1 MDNKREMI
9 IEELVSRLTLDEKI
23 SMIHGTGLFHNGGVE
38 RLGIPELVMSD
49 GPMGV
54 RNDFED
60 AHWMVIGNSDDYVS
74 YLPSN
79 SALAST
85 WNRELAYE
93 TGTVLGEEARAR
105 GKDVILAPGVNI
117 KRSPLCGRNF
127 EYMSE
132 DPYLTGEMAVP
143 LVKGVQSADTAAC
156 VKHFALNNQET
167 ERLWVEVKVSERALR
182 EIYLPA
188 FEKVVKEGHV
198 YSLMGAYNRYN
209 GEHCCESKT
218 LLNGVLREEWK
229 YDGMVVSDWGGVHLT
244 KEATTSGLD
253 LEMSVTD
260 NFDEYCMAEPL
271 KKAVENGEIAEE
283 LIDEKVKNILRLMY
297 RLHMLGEYET
307 AAVAENGKLILETAS
322 ENQEEGAVNSSDN
335 GKSGEG
341 CKVLRK
347 SGSYN
352 TPEHRQKIL
361 DAARE
366 SIVLLKNE
374 KNQLPLSQEKTK
386 KVLVIGDNANRIQ
399 SYGGGSAEIKA
410 LYEITPLLGIKMF
423 LGGNAKVDFV
433 PGYYADN
440 FDHMNTETNWQA
452 DSLENGGGSMGE
464 NGGVAPEIL
473 EKQNTYRAEAV
484 KKAAEGGYD
493 TIIFVGGQNHFQDL
507 EGHDRPDMKL
517 PYAQDKLIEELLE
530 VAPDTVMVMFS
541 GSPVEMPWISKVH
554 TLVWNWFNGMEGGT
568 ALAEVLFGKVNP
580 SGRLPETFPVS
591 HLDCSAHCIGQFPG
605 GKTVDYAEGI
615 FVGYRYYDTKQ
626 VPVLFP
632 FGYGLSYTKFVYSN
646 LRVEGTYPYFKVS
659 VDVTNA
665 GTMAGKEVVQ
675 IYVGKPDSAVERAM
689 KELCGFT
696 KLTLAPGETKTAEV
710 TLDESAFTYFD
721 ETLRHFT
728 TEPGEYKIFAG
739 KSVAEI
745 CLCESCEVEI

>member
-1 MDNKREMI
+1 MDNRREMVI
-9 IEELVSRLTLDEKI
+9 NELVSRLTLDEKI

-93 TGTVLGEEARAR
+93 AGTVLGEEARGR

-188 FEKVVKEGHV
+188 FEKVVKEGQV
-198 YSLMGAYNRYN
+198 YSVMGAYNRYN

-218 LLNGVLREEWK
+218 LLNGVLRDEWK

-244 KEATTSGLD
+244 KEAATSGLD

-283 LIDEKVKNILRLMY
+283 LIDKKVKNILRLMY
-297 RLHMLGEYET
+297 RLHMLGKYEN
-307 AAVAENGKLILETAS
+307 AAADENEKLIS
-322 ENQEEGAVNSSDN
+322 GAAN
-335 GKSGEG
+335 
-341 CKVLRK
+341 CKMLRK
-347 SGSYN
+347 PGSYN

-366 SIVLLKNE
+366 SIILLKNE

-410 LYEITPLLGIKMF
+410 LYEITPLLGIKML

-541 GSPVEMPWISKVH
+541 GSPVEMPWISKAH

-580 SGRLPETFPVS
+580 SGHLPETFPVS

-632 FGYGLSYTKFVYSN
+632 FGYGLSYTEFVYSN
-646 LRVEGTYPYFKVS
+646 LRVEGTYPHFKVS

-689 KELCGFT
+689 KELRGFT
-696 KLTLAPGETKTAEV
+696 KLILAPGETKTAEV
-710 TLDESAFTYFD
+710 TLDEAAFTYFD
-721 ETLRHFT
+721 ENLRHFV

-745 CLCESCEVEI
+745 CLGESCEVEM

>member
-1 MDNKREMI
+1 MDNKCEMV
-9 IEELVSRLTLDEKI
+9 IEALVSKLTLDEKI
-23 SMIHGTGLFHNGGVE
+23 SMLHGTGLFHNGGIE

-85 WNRELAYE
+85 WNRKLAYE
-93 TGTVLGEEARAR
+93 TGTVLGEEARGR
-105 GKDVILAPGVNI
+105 GKDVILAPGINI

-188 FEKVVKEGHV
+188 FEKVVKEGQV

-218 LLNGVLREEWK
+218 LLNHILREEWK
-229 YDGMVVSDWGGVHLT
+229 FDGMVVSDWGGVHLT
-244 KEATTSGLD
+244 KEAATSGLD

-260 NFDEYCMAEPL
+260 NFEEYCMAKPL

-297 RLHMLGEYET
+297 RLHMLGED
-307 AAVAENGKLILETAS
+307 AKI
-322 ENQEEGAVNSSDN
+322 
-335 GKSGEG
+335 
-341 CKVLRK
+341 RK
-347 SGSYN
+347 PGSYN

-366 SIVLLKNE
+366 SIILLKND
-374 KNQLPLSQEKTK
+374 KNQLPLCQEKTR
-386 KVLVIGDNANRIQ
+386 KVLVVGDNANRIQ

-410 LYEITPLLGIKMF
+410 LYEITPLLGIKML
-423 LGGNAKVDFV
+423 LGGNAKVDYV

-473 EKQNTYRAEAV
+473 EKQNTYRTEAV
-484 KKAAEGGYD
+484 KKAAEGDYD
-493 TIIFVGGQNHFQDL
+493 TVIFVGGQNHFQDL

-517 PYAQDKLIEELLE
+517 PYAQDKLLEELLE
-530 VAPDTVMVMFS
+530 VAPDTIVVMFS
-541 GSPVEMPWISKVH
+541 GSPVEMPWIKRVH
-554 TLVWNWFNGMEGGT
+554 TFIWSWFNGMEGGT
-568 ALAEVLFGKVNP
+568 ALAEILFGKVNP
-580 SGRLPETFPVS
+580 SGRLPETFPIT
-591 HLDCSAHCIGQFPG
+591 HTDCSAHCIGEFPG
-605 GKTVDYAEGI
+605 GETVDYKEGI
-615 FVGYRYYDTKQ
+615 FVGYRYYDSRQ

-632 FGYGLSYTKFVYSN
+632 FGYGLSYTEFVYSN
-646 LRVEGTYPYFKVS
+646 LRVEGNYPDFKVS
-659 VDVTNA
+659 VDVTNV
-665 GTMAGKEVVQ
+665 GSVAGKETVQ
-675 IYVGKPDSAVERAM
+675 IYVGKPDSPVERAV
-689 KELCGFT
+689 KELRGFA
-696 KLTLAPGETKTAEV
+696 KLDLQPGEKKTAEIS
-710 TLDESAFTYFD
+710 LDPAAFTYFD
-721 ETLRHFT
+721 EQLRHFV
-728 TEPGEYKIFAG
+728 TESGEYKIFAG
-739 KSVAEI
+739 KSVEEI
-745 CLCESCEVEI
+745 CLAESCEVEA

>member
-1 MDNKREMI
+1 MDNKCEMV
-9 IEELVSRLTLDEKI
+9 IEALVSKLTLDEKI
-23 SMIHGTGLFHNGGVE
+23 SMLHGTGLFHNGGIE

-85 WNRELAYE
+85 WNRKLAYE
-93 TGTVLGEEARAR
+93 TGTVLGEEARGR
-105 GKDVILAPGVNI
+105 GKDVILAPGINI

-188 FEKVVKEGHV
+188 FEKVVKEGQV

-218 LLNGVLREEWK
+218 LLNHILREEWK
-229 YDGMVVSDWGGVHLT
+229 FDGMVVSDWGGVHLT
-244 KEATTSGLD
+244 KEAATSGLD

-260 NFDEYCMAEPL
+260 NFEEYCMAKPL

-297 RLHMLGEYET
+297 RLHMLGED
-307 AAVAENGKLILETAS
+307 AKI
-322 ENQEEGAVNSSDN
+322 
-335 GKSGEG
+335 
-341 CKVLRK
+341 RK
-347 SGSYN
+347 PGSYN

-366 SIVLLKNE
+366 SIILLKND
-374 KNQLPLSQEKTK
+374 KNQLPLCQEKTR
-386 KVLVIGDNANRIQ
+386 KVLVVGDNANRIQ

-410 LYEITPLLGIKMF
+410 LYEITPLLGIKML
-423 LGGNAKVDFV
+423 LGGNAKVDYV

-473 EKQNTYRAEAV
+473 EKQNAYREAAV

-493 TIIFVGGQNHFQDL
+493 TVIFVGGQNHFQDL

-517 PYAQDKLIEELLE
+517 PYAQDKLLEELLE
-530 VAPDTVMVMFS
+530 VAPDTIVVMFS
-541 GSPVEMPWISKVH
+541 GSPVEMPWIKRVH
-554 TLVWNWFNGMEGGT
+554 TLIWSWFNGMEGGT
-568 ALAEVLFGKVNP
+568 ALAEILLGKVNP
-580 SGRLPETFPVS
+580 SGRLPETFPIT
-591 HLDCSAHCIGQFPG
+591 HTDCSAHCIGEFPG
-605 GKTVDYAEGI
+605 GETVDYKEGI
-615 FVGYRYYDTKQ
+615 FVGYRYYDSRQ

-632 FGYGLSYTKFVYSN
+632 FGYGLSYTEFVYSN
-646 LRVEGTYPYFKVS
+646 LRVEGNYPDFKVS
-659 VDVTNA
+659 VDVTNV
-665 GTMAGKEVVQ
+665 GSVAGKETVQ
-675 IYVGKPDSAVERAM
+675 IYVGKPDSPVERAV
-689 KELCGFT
+689 KELRGFA
-696 KLTLAPGETKTAEV
+696 KLDLLPGETKTAEIS
-710 TLDESAFTYFD
+710 LDPAAFTYFD
-721 ETLRHFT
+721 EQLRHFV
-728 TEPGEYKIFAG
+728 TESGEYKIFAG
-739 KSVAEI
+739 KSVEEI
-745 CLCESCEVEI
+745 CLAESCEVEA

>member
-1 MDNKREMI
+1 MDNKREMV
-9 IEELVSRLTLDEKI
+9 IEELISRLTLDEKI

-60 AHWMVIGNSDDYVS
+60 AHWMVIGNIDDFVS

-85 WNRELAYE
+85 WNRDLAYE
-93 TGTVLGEEARAR
+93 TGTVLGEEARGR

-143 LVKGVQSADTAAC
+143 LVKGIQSADTAAC

-188 FEKVVKEGHV
+188 FEKVIKEGHV
-198 YSLMGAYNRYN
+198 HSVMGAYNRYN

-218 LLNGVLREEWK
+218 LLNGVLRNEWK
-229 YDGMVVSDWGGVHLT
+229 FDGMVVSDWGGVHLT
-244 KEATTSGLD
+244 KEAATSGLD

-260 NFDEYCMAEPL
+260 NFNEYCMAEPL

-283 LIDEKVKNILRLMY
+283 LIDKKVKNILRLMY
-297 RLHMLGEYET
+297 RLNMLGE
-307 AAVAENGKLILETAS
+307 AP
-322 ENQEEGAVNSSDN
+322 
-335 GKSGEG
+335 
-341 CKVLRK
+341 RK
-347 SGSYN
+347 PGSYN

-366 SIVLLKNE
+366 SIILLKNE

-410 LYEITPLLGIKMF
+410 LYEITPLLGIKML

-440 FDHMNTETNWQA
+440 FDHMNMETNWQA
-452 DSLENGGGSMGE
+452 DSLENGGGSTGA
-464 NGGVAPEIL
+464 NGVVAPEIL
-473 EKQNTYRAEAV
+473 EKQDTYRAEAV
-484 KKAAEGGYD
+484 KKAAKGGYD
-493 TIIFVGGQNHFQDL
+493 TVIFVGGQNHFQDL
-507 EGHDRPDMKL
+507 EGHDRSNMKL

-530 VAPDTVMVMFS
+530 VVPDMIIVMFS
-541 GSPVEMPWISKVH
+541 GSPVEMPWISRAQ
-554 TLVWNWFNGMEGGT
+554 TLVWSWFNGMEGGT
-568 ALAEVLFGKVNP
+568 ALAEILFGKVNP

-591 HLDCSAHCIGQFPG
+591 HLDCPAHCIGEFPG
-605 GKTVDYAEGI
+605 EKTVDYAEGI
-615 FVGYRYYDTKQ
+615 FVGYRYYDT
-626 VPVLFP
+626 
-632 FGYGLSYTKFVYSN
+632 
-646 LRVEGTYPYFKVS
+646 R
-659 VDVTNA
+659 
-665 GTMAGKEVVQ
+665 
-675 IYVGKPDSAVERAM
+675 
-689 KELCGFT
+689 
-696 KLTLAPGETKTAEV
+696 
-710 TLDESAFTYFD
+710 
-721 ETLRHFT
+721 
-728 TEPGEYKIFAG
+728 
-739 KSVAEI
+739 
-745 CLCESCEVEI
+745 

>member
-1 MDNKREMI
+1 MEKNR
-9 IEELVSRLTLDEKI
+9 ELVIEKLVSQLTLDEKI

-93 TGTVLGEEARAR
+93 AGTVLGEEARGR

-117 KRSPLCGRNF
+117 KRSPLCGSNF

-188 FEKVVKEGHV
+188 FEKVVKEGQV
-198 YSLMGAYNRYN
+198 YSVMGAYNRYN

-218 LLNGVLREEWK
+218 LLNRILREEWK

-244 KEATTSGLD
+244 KEAATSGLD

-260 NFDEYCMAEPL
+260 NFDEYCMAQPL
-271 KKAVENGEIAEE
+271 KKAVEAGEIAEE

-297 RLHMLGEYET
+297 RLHMLGAYE
-307 AAVAENGKLILETAS
+307 AEGDGKGGEIVSAPGEPGC
-322 ENQEEGAVNSSDN
+322 ENATVEI
-335 GKSGEG
+335 
-341 CKVLRK
+341 RK
-347 SGSYN
+347 PGSYN

-366 SIVLLKNE
+366 SIILLKNE
-374 KNQLPLSQEKTK
+374 KKQLPLSQEKTK
-386 KVLVIGDNANRIQ
+386 KVLVIGDNVNRIQ

-410 LYEITPLLGIKMF
+410 LYEITPLLGIKML

-473 EKQNTYRAEAV
+473 EKQNAYRAEAV
-484 KKAAEGGYD
+484 KKAAEGNYD
-493 TIIFVGGQNHFQDL
+493 TVIFVGGQNHFQDL

-517 PYAQDKLIEELLE
+517 PYAQDQLIEELLE

-541 GSPVEMPWISKVH
+541 GSPVEMPWIQKVH

-568 ALAEVLFGKVNP
+568 ALAEILFGKVNP
-580 SGRLPETFPVS
+580 SGRLPETFPVF
-591 HLDCSAHCIGQFPG
+591 HLDCSAHCIGEFPG

-615 FVGYRYYDTKQ
+615 FVGYRYYDTRQ
-626 VPVLFP
+626 IPVLFP
-632 FGYGLSYTKFVYSN
+632 FGYGLSYTEFVYSN
-646 LRVEGTYPYFKVS
+646 LHVEGSYPNFKVF

-665 GTMAGKEVVQ
+665 GDVAGKETVQ

-689 KELCGFT
+689 KELRGFA
-696 KLTLAPGETKTAEV
+696 KLELQPGETKTAEI
-710 TLDESAFTYFD
+710 TLDAAAFTYFD
-721 ETLRHFT
+721 ENLRHFV
-728 TEPGEYKIFAG
+728 TESGEYKIFAG

-745 CLCESCEVEI
+745 CLTESCEVEV

>member
-1 MDNKREMI
+1 MDNKREMV
-9 IEELVSRLTLDEKI
+9 IEELISRLTLDEKI

-60 AHWMVIGNSDDYVS
+60 AHWMVIGNIDDFVS

-85 WNRELAYE
+85 WNRDLAYE
-93 TGTVLGEEARAR
+93 TGTVLGEEARGR

-143 LVKGVQSADTAAC
+143 LVKGIQSADTAAC

-188 FEKVVKEGHV
+188 FEKVIKEGHV
-198 YSLMGAYNRYN
+198 HSVMGAYNRYN

-218 LLNGVLREEWK
+218 LLNGVLRNEWK
-229 YDGMVVSDWGGVHLT
+229 FDGMVVSDWGGVHLT
-244 KEATTSGLD
+244 KEAATSGLD

-260 NFDEYCMAEPL
+260 NFNEYCMAEPL

-283 LIDEKVKNILRLMY
+283 LIDKKVKNILRLMY
-297 RLHMLGEYET
+297 RLNMLGE
-307 AAVAENGKLILETAS
+307 AP
-322 ENQEEGAVNSSDN
+322 
-335 GKSGEG
+335 
-341 CKVLRK
+341 RK
-347 SGSYN
+347 PGSYN

-366 SIVLLKNE
+366 SIILLKNE

-410 LYEITPLLGIKMF
+410 LYEITPLLGIKML

-464 NGGVAPEIL
+464 NGGIAPEIL
-473 EKQNTYRAEAV
+473 EKQNAYRAEAV

-493 TIIFVGGQNHFQDL
+493 TVIFVGGQNHFQDL

-517 PYAQDKLIEELLE
+517 PYAQDKLIGELLE

-541 GSPVEMPWISKVH
+541 GSPVEMPWLSRVH

-591 HLDCSAHCIGQFPG
+591 HLDCPAHCIGGFPG

-615 FVGYRYYDTKQ
+615 FVGYRYYDTRQ

-632 FGYGLSYTKFVYSN
+632 FGYGLSYTEFVYSN
-646 LRVEGTYPYFKVS
+646 LRVEGTFPNFKVS

-665 GTMAGKEVVQ
+665 GTVAGKEVVQ

-689 KELCGFT
+689 KELRGFT

-710 TLDESAFTYFD
+710 TLDEAAFTYFD
-721 ETLRHFT
+721 ENLRHFV
-728 TEPGEYKIFAG
+728 TELGEYKIFAG

-745 CLCESCEVEI
+745 CLGESCEVEG

>member
-1 MDNKREMI
+1 MDNKCEMV
-9 IEELVSRLTLDEKI
+9 IEALVSKLTLDEKI
-23 SMIHGTGLFHNGGVE
+23 SMLHGTGLFHNGGIE

-85 WNRELAYE
+85 WNRKLAYE
-93 TGTVLGEEARAR
+93 TGTVLGEEARGR
-105 GKDVILAPGVNI
+105 GKDVILAPGINI

-188 FEKVVKEGHV
+188 FEKVVKEGQV

-218 LLNGVLREEWK
+218 LLNHILREEWK
-229 YDGMVVSDWGGVHLT
+229 FDGMVVSDWGGVHLT
-244 KEATTSGLD
+244 KEAATSGLD

-260 NFDEYCMAEPL
+260 NFEEYCMAKPL

-297 RLHMLGEYET
+297 RLHMLGED
-307 AAVAENGKLILETAS
+307 AKI
-322 ENQEEGAVNSSDN
+322 
-335 GKSGEG
+335 
-341 CKVLRK
+341 RK
-347 SGSYN
+347 PGSYN

-361 DAARE
+361 DAAQE
-366 SIVLLKNE
+366 SIILLKND
-374 KNQLPLSQEKTK
+374 KNQLPLCQEKTR
-386 KVLVIGDNANRIQ
+386 KVLVVGDNANRIQ

-410 LYEITPLLGIKMF
+410 LYEITPLLGIKML
-423 LGGNAKVDFV
+423 LGGNAKVDYV

-473 EKQNTYRAEAV
+473 EKQNAYRTEAV
-484 KKAAEGGYD
+484 KKAAEGDYD
-493 TIIFVGGQNHFQDL
+493 TVIFVGGQNHFQDL

-517 PYAQDKLIEELLE
+517 PYAQDKLLEELLE
-530 VAPDTVMVMFS
+530 VAPDTIVVMFS
-541 GSPVEMPWISKVH
+541 GSPVEMPWIKRVH
-554 TLVWNWFNGMEGGT
+554 TLIWSWFNGMEGGT
-568 ALAEVLFGKVNP
+568 ALAEILFGKVNP
-580 SGRLPETFPVS
+580 SGRLPETFPIT
-591 HLDCSAHCIGQFPG
+591 HTDCSAHCIWEFPG
-605 GKTVDYAEGI
+605 GRMSVLWREKKQ
-615 FVGYRYYDTKQ
+615 YR
-626 VPVLFP
+626 
-632 FGYGLSYTKFVYSN
+632 S
-646 LRVEGTYPYFKVS
+646 
-659 VDVTNA
+659 
-665 GTMAGKEVVQ
+665 M
-675 IYVGKPDSAVERAM
+675 
-689 KELCGFT
+689 
-696 KLTLAPGETKTAEV
+696 
-710 TLDESAFTYFD
+710 
-721 ETLRHFT
+721 
-728 TEPGEYKIFAG
+728 
-739 KSVAEI
+739 
-745 CLCESCEVEI
+745 

>member
-1 MDNKREMI
+1 MKQRNDIMWTILKMSENARVNIMDNKCEMV
-9 IEELVSRLTLDEKI
+9 IEALVSKLTLDEKI
-23 SMIHGTGLFHNGGVE
+23 SMIHGTGLFHNGGIE

-85 WNRELAYE
+85 WNRKLAYE
-93 TGTVLGEEARAR
+93 TGTVLGEEARGR
-105 GKDVILAPGVNI
+105 GKDVILAPGINI

-188 FEKVVKEGHV
+188 FEKVVKEGQV

-218 LLNGVLREEWK
+218 LLNHILREEWK
-229 YDGMVVSDWGGVHLT
+229 LDGMVVSDWGGVHLT
-244 KEATTSGLD
+244 KEAATSGLD

-260 NFDEYCMAEPL
+260 NFEEYCMAKPL

-297 RLHMLGEYET
+297 RLHMLGED
-307 AAVAENGKLILETAS
+307 AKI
-322 ENQEEGAVNSSDN
+322 
-335 GKSGEG
+335 
-341 CKVLRK
+341 RK
-347 SGSYN
+347 PGSYN

-366 SIVLLKNE
+366 SIILLKND
-374 KNQLPLSQEKTK
+374 KNQLPLCQEKTR
-386 KVLVIGDNANRIQ
+386 KVLVVGDNANRIQ

-410 LYEITPLLGIKMF
+410 LYEITPLLGIKML
-423 LGGNAKVDFV
+423 LGGNAKVDYV

-473 EKQNTYRAEAV
+473 EKQNAYRTEAV
-484 KKAAEGGYD
+484 KKAAEGNYD
-493 TIIFVGGQNHFQDL
+493 TVIFVGGQNHFQDL

-517 PYAQDKLIEELLE
+517 PYAQDKLLEELLE
-530 VAPDTVMVMFS
+530 VAPDTIVVMFS
-541 GSPVEMPWISKVH
+541 GSPVEMPWIKRVH
-554 TLVWNWFNGMEGGT
+554 TLIWSWFNGMEGGT
-568 ALAEVLFGKVNP
+568 ALAEILFGKVNP
-580 SGRLPETFPVS
+580 SGRLPETFPIT
-591 HLDCSAHCIGQFPG
+591 HTDCSAHCIGEFPG
-605 GKTVDYAEGI
+605 GETVDYKEGI
-615 FVGYRYYDTKQ
+615 FVGYRYYDNRQ

-632 FGYGLSYTKFVYSN
+632 FGYGLSYTEFVYSN
-646 LRVEGTYPYFKVS
+646 LRVEGNYPDFTVS
-659 VDVTNA
+659 VDVTNV
-665 GTMAGKEVVQ
+665 GSVAGKETVQ
-675 IYVGKPDSAVERAM
+675 IYVGKPDSPVERAV
-689 KELCGFT
+689 KELRGFA
-696 KLTLAPGETKTAEV
+696 KLDLQPGEKKTAEIS
-710 TLDESAFTYFD
+710 LDPVAFTYFD
-721 ETLRHFT
+721 EQLRHFV
-728 TEPGEYKIFAG
+728 TESGEYKIFAG
-739 KSVAEI
+739 KSVEEI
-745 CLCESCEVEI
+745 CLAESCEVEA